1 MNTPDDRNTRL
12 VTTNLLN
19 QAYQR
24 PETGRPMER
33 VAVRSDQLMEL
44 ASEMDEVVCNKR
56 PGNEL
61 REYIAVVEYIAAEIQ
76 AICARHEQE
85 RRKRT

>member
-1 MNTPDDRNTRL
+1 MNTLEDRNTKP

-33 VAVRSDQLMEL
+33 VAVRSDQLMGL
-44 ASEMDEVVCNKR
+44 ASEMDEAVCNKR
-56 PGNEL
+56 SSDEL

-85 RRKRT
+85 GRK